1 MNLGRI
7 PRHVQWDVNLV
18 ADAVRIHGGILH
30 GIGFLYVS
38 FLGKT
43 EETVKSKIL
52 RKCEGR
58 GSERGVKKMLLPE
71 AREGK
76 YSCFEFANGVES
88 WKALPSS

>member
-38 FLGKT
+38 FLRKT

-52 RKCEGR
+52 RK
-58 GSERGVKKMLLPE
+58 
-71 AREGK
+71 
-76 YSCFEFANGVES
+76 
-88 WKALPSS
+88 